1 MHIYWNQLKLL
12 KISLSVT
19 VSNDINFDY
28 MKRYIRAIEK
38 LTIADVVKYKNQM
51 IKAMKRVVAQ

>member
-1 MHIYWNQLKLL
+1 ML

-51 IKAMKRVVAQ
+51 IKAMTRVVAQ

>member
-51 IKAMKRVVAQ
+51 IKAMTRVVAQ